1 MGEEE
6 KDQELV
12 TYQVT
17 LGGEEDHR
25 TTYSIRPLSRFQ
37 IFKLTL
43 IGLLGLAMAA
53 IFLFATFIIGFIL
66 AIPLVLL
73 GLFWYFRL
81 AWLGRTRYKRDRF

>member
-1 MGEEE
+1 MRKEDE
-6 KDQELV
+6 DQELV
-12 TYQVT
+12 TYRVT
-17 LGGEEDHR
+17 LGGSEEPR

-43 IGLLGLAMAA
+43 IGLLGLAMVA
-53 IFLFATFIIGFIL
+53 IFLFATFIVGLLL

-81 AWLGRTRYKRDRF
+81 VWLGRTRYKRDRF